1 MAELELAT
9 DAKATRANAVI
20 APAPSPTSEAGPD
33 QLLEAMIAYLGYL
46 GASVDSVALLDG
58 LPIVGEHVPQELY
71 SRAVERFGYTITWK
85 PIRRF
90 KKAKLPCCVLMKD
103 GRYDVIVGVT
113 DDGYQVLNNDGSRTV
128 SLVPIKQL
136 HKAFSG
142 KTFNLR
148 PKMELLQ
155 SRHSVEASKGH
166 WFWSRIFLRKLRVID
181 IILASLFANLIAV
194 AVSLFALQ
202 VYDRVIPGQSE
213 ATLWVLVGGAAI
225 AVLFE
230 ALIRFSRAKLI
241 DQTGKEAELKITQE
255 LFGKLLGMR
264 MEKRPAHPGSLVHMI
279 REFGSVREFFTTA
292 SIGVV
297 ADLPFVF
304 IFLAVIYGIA
314 GSIVWIIVVGAL
326 LTIIP
331 SLLLQGKMARLSKET
346 LGGMASAS
354 RLLTETAYGLE
365 TVKLTQA
372 APRFQKNWE
381 EITILNAVKTTEQRE
396 LSAFLTFWAAAMQQC
411 TYLAAV
417 VGGVYMVFNG
427 EFTVGS
433 IIAISILSTRTLSPI
448 TQLAG
453 VMSRWQ
459 NMKAS
464 LDALEAVMG
473 SEQERAPKVS
483 YLRRV
488 KMQGNIEIKK
498 ANYSHPGDKT
508 PSLQIEALT
517 LEAGTRLAILGENG
531 SGKSTLLRI
540 LSGLYYPSEGE
551 MTVDGLDIHQIDP
564 VDLRRNIGL
573 LPQETQVHRGSVR
586 DNLTASGQV
595 FSDDTLLEALE
606 FAGLGKFI
614 KKHARGLDLE
624 IIDGGDGLS
633 IGQRQSL
640 GLARLY
646 LQDPAVVLLD
656 EPTAALDQNLEQ
668 GVVARL
674 DKWLGGRTCV
684 IATHRMPILTIVSRI
699 IVMQNGQI
707 AIDGPR
713 EEVLKR
719 LTTRP
724 EAKEKT

>member
-1 MAELELAT
+1 MAKLKLAP
-9 DAKATRANAVI
+9 DANTINANAKNV
-20 APAPSPTSEAGPD
+20 PTPKAGPD
-33 QLLEAMIAYLGYL
+33 HLLEATISYLGYL
-46 GASVDSVALLDG
+46 GASIDKAAFVDG
-58 LPIVGEHVPQELY
+58 LPIVGEHVPQDLY
-71 SRAVERFGYTITWK
+71 TRAVERFGYTITWK
-85 PIRRF
+85 PIRHF
-90 KKAKLPCCVLMKD
+90 KKAKLPCCALMKD
-103 GRYDVIVGVT
+103 GSYDVIVGVT
-113 DDGYQVLNNDGSRTV
+113 EDGYQVLNNDGSRTV
-128 SLVPIKQL
+128 SVVPIKQF
-136 HKAFSG
+136 HREFYGKIFS
-142 KTFNLR
+142 LR

-166 WFWSRIFLRKLRVID
+166 WFWGRIFLRKIRVLD
-181 IILASLFANLIAV
+181 IVLASFFANLIAV
-194 AVSLFALQ
+194 SVSLFALQ

-213 ATLWVLVGGAAI
+213 ATLWVLVGGAAV
-225 AVLFE
+225 AVFFE
-230 ALIRFSRAKLI
+230 SMIRFSRSKLI

-292 SIGVV
+292 SVGVA

-314 GSIVWIIVVGAL
+314 GPIVWIIVVGAVLTL
-326 LTIIP
+326 LP

-365 TVKLTQA
+365 TVKLTQS

-411 TYLAAV
+411 TYVAAV

-433 IIAISILSTRTLSPI
+433 IIAVSILSTRTLSPI

-473 SEQERAPKVS
+473 SEQERAPNTS

-488 KMQGNIEIKK
+488 KMQGDIEIKK
-498 ANYSHPGDKT
+498 VKYAHQGDET
-508 PSLQIEALT
+508 PSLQIERLK

-531 SGKSTLLRI
+531 SGKSTFLRI

-564 VDLRRNIGL
+564 VDLRNNIGL
-573 LPQETQVHRGSVR
+573 LPQETQVHRGTIR
-586 DNLTASGQV
+586 DNLTSSGQA

-606 FAGLGKFI
+606 FSGLGKFI
-614 KKHARGLDLE
+614 KQHARGLDLE

-646 LQDPAVVLLD
+646 LQNPAIVLLD

-684 IATHRMPILTIVSRI
+684 IATHRMPILSIANRV

-713 EEVLKR
+713 DEVLKR
-719 LTTRP
+719 IVTRP
-724 EAKEKT
+724 LAKAKT